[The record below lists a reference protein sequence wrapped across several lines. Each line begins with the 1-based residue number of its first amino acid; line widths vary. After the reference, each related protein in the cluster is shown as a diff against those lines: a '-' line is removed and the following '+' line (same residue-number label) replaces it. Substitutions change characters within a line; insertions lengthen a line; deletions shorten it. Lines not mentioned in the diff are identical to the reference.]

1 MVLSQ
6 YSFQI
11 DIVERE
17 AGVLIVL
24 YYGSTIFNF
33 KMEEKIEKLNFFK
46 FMFWSIYHPNKNG
59 CQI

>member
-17 AGVLIVL
+17 AGVLTL
-24 YYGSTIFNF
+24 YDECCGSTTFNF
-33 KMEEKIEKLNFFK
+33 KMEKKNREIEFF
-46 FMFWSIYHPNKNG
+46 
-59 CQI
+59 